1 MSYTITKYTR
11 DRAKALGVVVKR
23 STNKKKKLDVFKD
36 KKKIASVGAIGYGDF
51 PTFTKTKGKEFA
63 NKRRVAYKKRHQKD
77 RKKVG
82 SNGYYAD
89 KLLW

>member
-1 MSYTITKYTR
+1 MSYTITKYTK
-11 DRAKALGVVVKR
+11 DKAKALGVVVKR

-36 KKKIASVGAIGYGDF
+36 GKKISSVGAIGYSDY
-51 PTFTKTKGKEFA
+51 PTYLKTKGKEFA
-63 NKRRVAYKKRHQKD
+63 DKRRAAYKKRHQKD
-77 RKKVG
+77 RTKKG

>member
-63 NKRRVAYKKRHQKD
+63 NKRRIAYKKRHQKD